1 MSSSGYQKAGFLVVL
16 AVLSAYFCNSIAG
29 LVNPAIASLAA
40 AYPDASLNT
49 IMLVSTIPMLFAIP
63 TNFLS
68 GAVVKKIGVK
78 NTLIGGL
85 IIFIVSSVVPFTMRT
100 SFTPIL
106 VTRAIN
112 GLGYGLLS
120 PITPMLVNA
129 YIEPERRSSILGFG
143 QSVTQAFG
151 IFLSAVVGIVAA
163 GTVYNIWLLNL
174 VMCIPLVLGLML
186 PKPPQWEEAAV
197 QEGAAEAASAEQ
209 APAQK
214 EKIPAAGWVIIFL
227 GFLWFVFSYPA
238 FLYLSPLILGKGM
251 GDASMAGFVQ
261 TMFNVGG
268 VIAGLIFA
276 KVYGAARKYT
286 ICVGLIMLVINYALF
301 AFTSS
306 APLYYAANIIGGIG
320 YSVVYVGFIT
330 ALSINCAPT
339 VFPTAM
345 GFMSALMNCGAFV
358 SSYVISFIAGIA
370 GMSASLTF
378 PFVLCAAVFVVFTI
392 VLIIRPL
399 KM

>member
-1 MSSSGYQKAGFLVVL
+1 MSQNSSYKKAGMLVILTVL
-16 AVLSAYFCNSIAG
+16 TAYFSNSIAG

-63 TNFLS
+63 TNFLAGS
-68 GAVVKKIGVK
+68 VVKKIGVK
-78 NTLIGGL
+78 NTLITGL
-85 IIFIVSSVVPFTMRT
+85 IIFIVSSVVPFAMRT

-112 GLGYGLLS
+112 GLGYGLIS

-129 YIEPERRSSILGFG
+129 YIEPERRSSILGYG
-143 QSVTQAFG
+143 QSVTQGFG
-151 IFLSAVVGIVAA
+151 IILSSVVGIVAA
-163 GTVYNIWLLNL
+163 RSVYNIWLINL

-186 PKPPQWEEAAV
+186 PKPPQWDEEVPADAS
-197 QEGAAEAASAEQ
+197 GASS
-209 APAQK
+209 PAQK
-214 EKIPAAGWVIIFL
+214 EKVSTAGWIIIVL
-227 GFLWFVFSYPA
+227 GFIWFVFSYPA
-238 FLYLSPLILGKGM
+238 FLYLSPLIIGKGM
-251 GDASMAGFVQ
+251 GDAATAGFVQ

-276 KVYGAARKYT
+276 KVYGATRRNV
-286 ICVGLIMLVINYALF
+286 ISVGLLLLVVNYAIF

-306 APLYYAANIIGGIG
+306 VPLYYIANIIGGIG
-320 YSVVYVGFIT
+320 YSIVYVGFIT
-330 ALSINCAPT
+330 ALTVNSAPI

-345 GFMSALMNCGAFV
+345 GFMSALMNCGAFA
-358 SSYVISFIAGIA
+358 SSYVITFIAGAA
-370 GMSASLTF
+370 GMTASLTF
-378 PFVLCAAVFVVFTI
+378 PFILCAVVLAVMAVLLVVK
-392 VLIIRPL
+392 PL

>member
-1 MSSSGYQKAGFLVVL
+1 MSNSGYQKAGFLVVL

-120 PITPMLVNA
+120 PITPMLV
-129 YIEPERRSSILGFG
+129 
-143 QSVTQAFG
+143 
-151 IFLSAVVGIVAA
+151 
-163 GTVYNIWLLNL
+163 
-174 VMCIPLVLGLML
+174 
-186 PKPPQWEEAAV
+186 
-197 QEGAAEAASAEQ
+197 
-209 APAQK
+209 
-214 EKIPAAGWVIIFL
+214 
-227 GFLWFVFSYPA
+227 
-238 FLYLSPLILGKGM
+238 
-251 GDASMAGFVQ
+251 
-261 TMFNVGG
+261 
-268 VIAGLIFA
+268 
-276 KVYGAARKYT
+276 
-286 ICVGLIMLVINYALF
+286 INYALF

-306 APLYYAANIIGGIG
+306 APL
-320 YSVVYVGFIT
+320 
-330 ALSINCAPT
+330 
-339 VFPTAM
+339 
-345 GFMSALMNCGAFV
+345 
-358 SSYVISFIAGIA
+358 
-370 GMSASLTF
+370 
-378 PFVLCAAVFVVFTI
+378 
-392 VLIIRPL
+392 
-399 KM
+399 

>member
-1 MSSSGYQKAGFLVVL
+1 MSANKGYEKAGFLVVL
-16 AVLSAYFCNSIAG
+16 AVLTAYFCNSIAG

-63 TNFLS
+63 TNFLAGS
-68 GAVVKKIGVK
+68 VVKKIGVK
-78 NTLIGGL
+78 NTLVTGL
-85 IIFIVSSVVPFTMRT
+85 IIFIVSSVIPFTMRT

-112 GLGYGLLS
+112 GLGYGLIS

-129 YIEPERRSSILGFG
+129 YIEPERRSQILGFG
-143 QSVTQAFG
+143 QSVTQGFG
-151 IFLSAVVGIVAA
+151 IVLSSVVGIVAA
-163 GTVYNIWLLNL
+163 GTVYNIWLINL
-174 VMCIPLVLGLML
+174 IMCIPLVLGLLL
-186 PKPPQWEEAAV
+186 PKPPQWEEAAA
-197 QEGAAEAASAEQ
+197 QAGGEEAAQA

-214 EKIPAAGWVIIFL
+214 EKISTAAWIIIFL
-227 GFLWFVFSYPA
+227 GFIWFVFSYPA
-238 FLYLSPLILGKGM
+238 FLYLSPLIIGKGM
-251 GDASMAGFVQ
+251 GDAAMAGFVQ

-276 KVYGAARKYT
+276 KVYAASGKFT
-286 ICVGLIMLVINYALF
+286 LCVGLGLLVINYCLF

-306 APLYYAANIIGGIG
+306 VPLYYAANIIGGIG
-320 YSVVYVGFIT
+320 YSIVYVGFIT
-330 ALSINCAPT
+330 ALTVNSAPT
-339 VFPTAM
+339 VFPIAM
-345 GFMSALMNCGAFV
+345 GFMSALMNCGAFA
-358 SSYVISFIAGIA
+358 SSYVITFISGAA

-378 PFVLCAAVFVVFTI
+378 PFVLCAI
-392 VLIIRPL
+392 VLAAMAAILAIKPL

>member
-1 MSSSGYQKAGFLVVL
+1 M
-16 AVLSAYFCNSIAG
+16 
-29 LVNPAIASLAA
+29 NPAIASLAA

-63 TNFLS
+63 TNFLAGS
-68 GAVVKKIGVK
+68 VVKKIGVK
-78 NTLIGGL
+78 STLIVGL

-112 GLGYGLLS
+112 GLGYGLIS

-129 YIEPERRSSILGFG
+129 YIEPSRRSAILGYG
-143 QSVTQAFG
+143 QSVTQGFG

-163 GTVYNIWLLNL
+163 GSVYNIWLLNL

-186 PKPPQWEEAAV
+186 PTPPKFEEEAAAAP
-197 QEGAAEAASAEQ
+197 EGDSAAA
-209 APAQK
+209 APAAN
-214 EKIPAAGWVIIFL
+214 EKVPTAAWIIIFL

-238 FLYLSPLILGKGM
+238 FLYLSPLILGSGM
-251 GDASMAGFVQ
+251 GDAAMAGFVQ

-268 VIAGLIFA
+268 VISGLIFA
-276 KVYGAARKYT
+276 RVYMKARKFT
-286 ICVGLIMLVINYALF
+286 ISVGLVMLVINYLLF
-301 AFTSS
+301 AFTHS
-306 APLYYAANIIGGIG
+306 APLFYAANIIGGIG
-320 YSVVYVGFIT
+320 YSFVYFGFIT
-330 ALSINCAPT
+330 ALSMNCAPT

-358 SSYVISFIAGIA
+358 SSYVITFISGAA

-378 PFVLCAAVFVVFTI
+378 PFILCAI
-392 VLIIRPL
+392 VLGVFAALLVVKPL

>member
-1 MSSSGYQKAGFLVVL
+1 MSSTGYKKAGFIVVL
-16 AVLSAYFCNSIAG
+16 AVLAAYFCNAIAG

-63 TNFLS
+63 TNFLCGS
-68 GAVVKKIGVK
+68 VVKKIGVK

-85 IIFIVSSVVPFTMRT
+85 IIFIVSSVVPFVMRT

-112 GLGYGLLS
+112 GLGYGLIS

-129 YIEPERRSSILGFG
+129 YIEPERRSSILGYG
-143 QSVTQAFG
+143 QSVTQGFG
-151 IFLSAVVGIVAA
+151 IVLSAVVGIVAA
-163 GTVYNIWLLNL
+163 GSVYNIWLLNL
-174 VMCIPLVLGLML
+174 IMCIPLVLGLML
-186 PKPPQWEEAAV
+186 PQPPQWEEDAP
-197 QEGAAEAASAEQ
+197 QASAEDAA

-214 EKIPAAGWVIIFL
+214 EKIPAAAWVIIFL
-227 GFLWFVFSYPA
+227 AFLWFVFSYPA
-238 FLYLSPLILGKGM
+238 FLYLSPLVLGSGL
-251 GDASMAGFVQ
+251 GDAAMAGFVQ

-268 VIAGLIFA
+268 VISGLIFG
-276 KVYGAARKYT
+276 KVYAKTGKYLLS
-286 ICVGLIMLVINYALF
+286 VGLFLLVINYAIF

-320 YSVVYVGFIT
+320 YSFVYVGFIT
-330 ALSINCAPT
+330 ALSMNCAPT

-358 SSYVISFIAGIA
+358 SSYVISFIAGAA

-378 PFVLCAAVFVVFTI
+378 PFVLCAAVFVVFGI